1 MLLDTGFRPSQ
12 HGLTFPNTWRDMVF
26 GAVKSRGRC
35 GGMVFAALDHFLA
48 GVVPPAGSDPGALPV
63 HDSPLARYIWRRQIG
78 SLGVRFGANL
88 WRFALL
94 TYLPSAGP
102 QGVAAVTRRELLPLF
117 DSLRAGRPAPLGMV
131 SAISLRHLVR
141 NHQVLAY
148 AAEFGE
154 RRVTVRIY
162 DPNHP
167 RRDDI
172 VLDVPIDPSGPVIER
187 IGARVIRWRGFFVSR
202 YRSQRVP
209 SL

>member
-1 MLLDTGFRPSQ
+1 
-12 HGLTFPNTWRDMVF
+12 
-26 GAVKSRGRC
+26 
-35 GGMVFAALDHFLA
+35 
-48 GVVPPAGSDPGALPV
+48 
-63 HDSPLARYIWRRQIG
+63 
-78 SLGVRFGANL
+78 
-88 WRFALL
+88 
-94 TYLPSAGP
+94 
-102 QGVAAVTRRELLPLF
+102 
-117 DSLRAGRPAPLGMV
+117 MV